1 MLNEQ
6 QIRDIIAGVNT
17 NLDWATQD
25 KNVTFAE
32 LGLDSLDRF
41 DVLLGIQE
49 ATGVEVPDDD
59 VESLSSIAAIEAYF
73 ADK

>member
-6 QIRDIIAGVNT
+6 QIRDIIADVNT